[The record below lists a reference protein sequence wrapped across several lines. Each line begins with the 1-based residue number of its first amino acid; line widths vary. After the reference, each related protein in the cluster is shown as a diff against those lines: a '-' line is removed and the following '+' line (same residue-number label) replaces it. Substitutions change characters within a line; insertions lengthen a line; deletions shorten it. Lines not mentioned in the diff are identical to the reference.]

1 MIRSILLAA
10 AAATAISLSSFAAPA
25 QAMTADPGLG
35 AKAPS
40 TTQLSARWHNHHYS
54 HYHGWRHS
62 YAYSPY
68 YHHRHCWSVRTWH
81 GWARRC
87 SW

>member
-1 MIRSILLAA
+1 MTRSILFAA
-10 AAATAISLSSFAAPA
+10 VAAVAISAAAPA
-25 QAMTADPGLG
+25 QAIMANPGLN
-35 AKAPS
+35 AAVPE
-40 TTQLSARWHNHHYS
+40 TAQLSARWHHRYYS
-54 HYHGWRHS
+54 HNYRGWRHS

-81 GWARRC
+81 GWVRRC